1 MKISSESF
9 FSKLKSKSKFLDGK
23 EKRLRLR
30 EERLIKSESEAPRVS
45 VNDFFGINQKT
56 GSPLGKKKLNIK
68 ESMDIIQKIT
78 KREDGGPVEK
88 GEPYLVGEKGPEI
101 VTPDRDGFVIPNNQI
116 DSLSLNNNS
125 SKILIQPI
133 TTEVVKTQPMPV
145 PVPKVVNKTKF
156 IKKNQLPES
165 IARMIK

>member
-1 MKISSESF
+1 M
-9 FSKLKSKSKFLDGK
+9 
-23 EKRLRLR
+23 
-30 EERLIKSESEAPRVS
+30 
-45 VNDFFGINQKT
+45 
-56 GSPLGKKKLNIK
+56 
-68 ESMDIIQKIT
+68 
-78 KREDGGPVEK
+78 
-88 GEPYLVGEKGPEI
+88 VGENLEI

-125 SKILIQPI
+125 TKILIQPI

-156 IKKNQLPES
+156 VKKNQLPKS